1 MENNSKT
8 IIFFIHGFCGS
19 KLNNKIL
26 EDNFIK
32 DGYVT
37 VSFDLPGHGDDY
49 ENFINKGKKD
59 WIKKVEDEFE
69 KIKDFNNIV
78 IIGFSMGADLALM
91 LYDKIEN
98 KIKEKIKLI
107 LLSPAFSAN
116 KKFFPGLFNVLIGL
130 INNKSFKIKSSN
142 PGCNNPSYKNYYVNK
157 INFIPSKRLLD
168 LYLLIEKGKR
178 LVKKVNTPIL
188 IFHSRKDVLSLYS
201 KSKKIF
207 IKVKSKQKAFITLK
221 KSNHFIQL
229 DYENEIVYSMMK
241 KFIENDF
248 NIFILENEVKQYI
261 S

>member
-98 KIKEKIKLI
+98 KIKEKIKN
-107 LLSPAFSAN
+107 AHYH
-116 KKFFPGLFNVLIGL
+116 KFGAVAPDGF
-130 INNKSFKIKSSN
+130 
-142 PGCNNPSYKNYYVNK
+142 
-157 INFIPSKRLLD
+157 
-168 LYLLIEKGKR
+168 LLIRVET
-178 LVKKVNTPIL
+178 LEIL
-188 IFHSRKDVLSLYS
+188 KDFEVW
-201 KSKKIF
+201 KEWKHNPKILEQHA
-207 IKVKSKQKAFITLK
+207 IDDLK
-221 KSNHFIQL
+221 KQ
-229 DYENEIVYSMMK
+229 E
-241 KFIENDF
+241 
-248 NIFILENEVKQYI
+248 
-261 S
+261 